1 MRVKRGTVRHA
12 KHKKILKMAKGYKGR
27 RRSVFKLAKQA
38 VLKAGQHS
46 YRDRKNRKRDLRGL
60 WIIKINASIR
70 KFDLSYS
77 KFIKL
82 LSDKKIVI
90 NRKLLADL
98 AENEPKA
105 FEAIVKSVK

>member
-82 LSDKKIVI
+82 LSDKKIII

>member
-12 KHKKILKMAKGYKGR
+12 KHKKILKMAKGFKGR
-27 RRSVFKLAKQA
+27 RKSVFKLAKQA
-38 VLKAGQHS
+38 VLKAGQHA

-82 LSDKKIVI
+82 LSDKKIII
-90 NRKLLADL
+90 NRKILADL

-105 FEAIVKSVK
+105 FEAVVKCIK

>member
-12 KHKKILKMAKGYKGR
+12 KHKKILKMAKGFKGR
-27 RRSVFKLAKQA
+27 RKSVFKLAKQA
-38 VLKAGQHS
+38 VLKAGQHA

-82 LSDKKIVI
+82 LSDKKIII
-90 NRKLLADL
+90 NRKILADL

-105 FEAIVKSVK
+105 FEAVVKCVK